1 MKTEKTIQIN
11 LRASDIE
18 KIELIQ
24 QQYGLR
30 TVTQAIV
37 TAIHVTH
44 SIMMGKEGIVDEIF
58 KEAVKQ

>member
-11 LRASDIE
+11 LRSSDIE

-44 SIMMGKEGIVDEIF
+44 SIMMGKEGVVDDLF
-58 KEAVKQ
+58 KEGANQ

>member
-11 LRASDIE
+11 LRSSDIE

-24 QQYGLR
+24 SQYGLR

-37 TAIHVTH
+37 TAIHVAH
-44 SIMMGKEGIVDEIF
+44 SIMLGKEGIVDEIF
-58 KEAVKQ
+58 QEGANQ